1 MSQQITVVVVTFQ
14 GREFIR
20 DCLSSLTDQT
30 EECQILVVDN
40 GSSDGTAEILASYR
54 PPVRVLSL
62 PTNVG
67 FAGGLAAAFPEIDT
81 PLLALLNDDAVADPH
96 WLERL
101 AQALDSHPDSAA
113 VTSEMWLSSDSDGN
127 SRINNLGVALTAHGY
142 GYDVGLG
149 QDLSG
154 AFETITEVFGF
165 SGGAALLKVEILRA
179 VGGVPA
185 HYFLYYED
193 VDMSWRLRL
202 AGHRIHSVPGAI
214 VHHRHSATAG
224 QHSEMFHRFNERN
237 RLLTMWR
244 CAPLQTAAGETFLF
258 GLTTISLVVKR
269 ILRRRIPDAANFR
282 IRLRLGVLQE
292 VVSRFPASKTE
303 RHAVHQRS
311 SLSRSQVAREWLGS
325 PAPTGSV
332 PR

>member
-1 MSQQITVVVVTFQ
+1 MPQQITVVVVTFQ
-14 GREFIR
+14 GRDFIR
-20 DCLSSLTDQT
+20 ECLTSLTGQT
-30 EECQILVVDN
+30 VQCQILVVDN
-40 GSSDGTAEILASYR
+40 GSADGTAEILASYR
-54 PPVRVLSL
+54 PPVRLLTL

-67 FAGGLAAAFPEIDT
+67 FAGGLAAALLEIDT
-81 PLLALLNDDAVADPH
+81 PLLALLNDDAVADPR

-101 AQALDSHPDSAA
+101 QEALDSHPDTAA
-113 VTSEMWLSSDSDGN
+113 VTSEMWLGSGSEND
-127 SRINNLGVALTAHGY
+127 SRINNLGVALTTHGY
-142 GYDVGLG
+142 GYDIGLG
-149 QDLSG
+149 QDRSA
-154 AFETITEVFGF
+154 AFETTTEVFGF
-165 SGGAALLKVEILRA
+165 SGGAALLRVDRLRA

-224 QHSEMFHRFNERN
+224 QHSEMFHRLNERN

-244 CAPLQTAAGETFLF
+244 CAPLRTAAGETLLF
-258 GLTTISLVVKR
+258 GLTTISLMVKR

-282 IRLRLGVLQE
+282 IRLRLNVLHE
-292 VVSRFPASKTE
+292 VVSSLPASRTE
-303 RHAVHQRS
+303 RHAVQKT
-311 SLSRSQVAREWLGS
+311 SLLTRPQVAQEWLGS
-325 PAPTGSV
+325 PAPTRSA